1 MIFFNYGDKEKEY
14 LSKRDN
20 VMKGLIE
27 KYGHIEREV
36 NPDPF
41 SALVSSIISQ
51 QISTKAAI
59 TVEKRLLDK
68 SGELSANKL
77 DALTLEDIQEC
88 GLSFRKSGYIK
99 GITGAVI
106 EGQLDFERLKALSD
120 EEIIKTLVSLKG
132 VGKWTVEMMLIFSFG
147 RENVLSFDDL
157 GIRRGIESA
166 YGLDEVKKEQHPYFR
181 GLFSPYGT
189 VASLYLWEE
198 SSNRQ

>member
-1 MIFFNYGDKEKEY
+1 MIFFNYGDKEKKY
-14 LSKRDN
+14 LSNRDH

-36 NPDPF
+36 NPEPF

-59 TVEKRLLDK
+59 TVEKRLVDK

-88 GLSFRKSGYIK
+88 GLSFRKAGYIK

-120 EEIIKTLVSLKG
+120 EEIIKSLVSLRG
-132 VGKWTVEMMLIFSFG
+132 VGKWTAEMMLIFSFE

-166 YGLDEVKKEQHPYFR
+166 YGLDEVKKEQYPYFKD
-181 GLFSPYGT
+181 LFSPYGT